1 MLTLRVPASSVEE
14 ISDRIWTQPGIL
26 GVQES
31 PLGGAMFAVREDFEI
46 LEFGSEAARKCA
58 DWLEA
63 ESFRQGAE
71 LLLKVYLD
79 PPESFDPKTFLKEV
93 DEEGKSKVEGF
104 VLLEEEDYLA
114 NYKKSVPGT
123 SFGKNFWI
131 GPPWADQPAD
141 RKCFVVE
148 PGLAFGTGGHPT
160 TQLCFERLAEL
171 SEKEPG
177 WKSFLD
183 LGTGSGI
190 LGVGVRTFFPK
201 AELIVS
207 DLDPLCAAEVDK
219 TFALNGMESQIPQ
232 GFFGAHGSAAAL
244 LRDGFQFDVIVSN
257 IYAEILAQ
265 IAPEV
270 TKLLR
275 PGGRWIMSGILR
287 SPAEQ
292 HMLDAV
298 AASFTRVW
306 EDSRTVE
313 TPRLD
318 SEGGLKAIQETW
330 VAYDF
335 RKHS

>member
-1 MLTLRVPASSVEE
+1 MLTLRVPAASVEE

-148 PGLAFGTGGHPT
+148 PGLG
-160 TQLCFERLAEL
+160 QKRCRL
-171 SEKEPG
+171 G
-177 WKSFLD
+177 QI
-183 LGTGSGI
+183 LGQQCLAVVQVLLI
-190 LGVGVRTFFPK
+190 LGVGNKGLVVVQRRFQLEP
-201 AELIVS
+201 
-207 DLDPLCAAEVDK
+207 
-219 TFALNGMESQIPQ
+219 GMLQR
-232 GFFGAHGSAAAL
+232 AL
-244 LRDGFQFDVIVSN
+244 LFGQVARVFYQQVIQHLGAQGHKGIFGFRQFDQAGDHIGAGFLQLVMDGV
-257 IYAEILAQ
+257 
-265 IAPEV
+265 
-270 TKLLR
+270 
-275 PGGRWIMSGILR
+275 
-287 SPAEQ
+287 
-292 HMLDAV
+292 H
-298 AASFTRVW
+298 
-306 EDSRTVE
+306 
-313 TPRLD
+313 
-318 SEGGLKAIQETW
+318 LKQAHQPNGQ
-330 VAYDF
+330 
-335 RKHS
+335 